1 MRKENEVCMKYIR
14 CEHCKK
20 YEKCFKKELEQER
33 TIEKE
38 GGANC
43 VNSMMKV

>member
-1 MRKENEVCMKYIR
+1 MKYIK

-20 YEKCFKKELEQER
+20 YEKCFEKELKEER
-33 TIEKE
+33 AKKE